1 MAMTKSAPKSVIVL
15 AGLISVLVIA
25 PELTPARAA
34 PAEENYR
41 LYCVQCHG
49 TLGNGEGI
57 NQTSGGLAVS
67 PRNHAYAKQ
76 MSELTD
82 DHLRRAIVDGGDAV
96 ESSELMPAW
105 GKTLSAEEI
114 DELVLYLRNLC
125 QCEANR

>member
-1 MAMTKSAPKSVIVL
+1 MTKSATLL
-15 AGLISVLVIA
+15 AGLIGVLVIA
-25 PELTPARAA
+25 SEPTPARAA
-34 PAEENYR
+34 PAAENYR

-49 TLGNGEGI
+49 TLGNGEVI

-67 PRNHAYAKQ
+67 PLNHAYAKQ

-82 DHLRRAIVDGGDAV
+82 DHLRRAITGGGDAV

-105 GKTLSAEEI
+105 GKTLTGEEI
-114 DELVLYLRNLC
+114 DELVLYLRELC

>member
-1 MAMTKSAPKSVIVL
+1 MAMTKFAIMLS
-15 AGLISVLVIA
+15 GLISVLVIA

-34 PAEENYR
+34 PAAENYR

-82 DHLRRAIVDGGDAV
+82 DHLRQAIAGGGDAV

-105 GKTLSAEEI
+105 GKTLTGEEI
-114 DELVLYLRNLC
+114 DELVLYLRELC

>member
-1 MAMTKSAPKSVIVL
+1 MAMTKSAIML

-34 PAEENYR
+34 PAAENYR

-82 DHLRRAIVDGGDAV
+82 DHLRRAITGGGDAV

-105 GKTLSAEEI
+105 GKTLTAEEI
-114 DELVLYLRNLC
+114 DELVLYLRELC
-125 QCEANR
+125 RCEANR

>member
-1 MAMTKSAPKSVIVL
+1 MTKPAIML

-25 PELTPARAA
+25 AEMTPARAA
-34 PAEENYR
+34 PAAENYR

-82 DHLRRAIVDGGDAV
+82 DHLRRAITGGGDAV

-105 GKTLSAEEI
+105 GKTLTGEEI
-114 DELVLYLRNLC
+114 DELVLYLRELC

>member
-1 MAMTKSAPKSVIVL
+1 MTKSAIVL
-15 AGLISVLVIA
+15 AGLISVSVIA
-25 PELTPARAA
+25 PEPTSAWAA

-49 TLGNGEGI
+49 TSGNGEGI

-76 MSELTD
+76 MSEITD
-82 DHLRRAIVDGGDAV
+82 DELRRAITDGGDAV
-96 ESSELMPAW
+96 QKSELMPAW
-105 GKTLSAEEI
+105 GKTLTADEI
-114 DELVLYLRNLC
+114 GELVHYLRKLC

>member
-1 MAMTKSAPKSVIVL
+1 MTKSSPKSAIML
-15 AGLISVLVIA
+15 AGLISTLVIVA
-25 PELTPARAA
+25 DPPPARAA

>member
-1 MAMTKSAPKSVIVL
+1 MTKSAILL
-15 AGLISVLVIA
+15 AGLISALAIA
-25 PELTPARAA
+25 PEPTPARAA

-57 NQTSGGLAVS
+57 NQSSGGLAVS

-76 MSELTD
+76 MSELSD
-82 DHLRRAIVDGGDAV
+82 DTLRRAITGGGDAV

-105 GKTLSAEEI
+105 GKTLTPEEI
-114 DELVLYLRNLC
+114 DELVLYLRELC

>member
-1 MAMTKSAPKSVIVL
+1 MTKSAIVL

-25 PELTPARAA
+25 PELGSAWAA

-49 TLGNGEGI
+49 SLGNGQGI
-57 NQTSGGLAVS
+57 NETSGGLTVS
-67 PRNHAYAKQ
+67 PRNHADAAL
-76 MSELTD
+76 MSKLSD
-82 DHLRRAIVDGGDAV
+82 DQLRQAITGGGDAV
-96 ESSELMPAW
+96 DSSELMPAW

-114 DELVLYLRNLC
+114 DELVLYLRQLC

>member
-1 MAMTKSAPKSVIVL
+1 MAMATTKSATLL
-15 AGLISVLVIA
+15 AGLIGALAIA
-25 PELTPARAA
+25 AEPAPAGAA
-34 PAEENYR
+34 PAAENYR

-82 DHLRRAIVDGGDAV
+82 DHLRRAISDGGDAV

-105 GKTLSAEEI
+105 GKTLSADEI
-114 DELVLYLRNLC
+114 DELVRYLRQLC
-125 QCEANR
+125 QCEAR